1 VDQSYLFIAMNVKCV
16 RPAAADGQ
24 NLPPV
29 NALADGVAFP

>member
-16 RPAAADGQ
+16 RPAAAGQ